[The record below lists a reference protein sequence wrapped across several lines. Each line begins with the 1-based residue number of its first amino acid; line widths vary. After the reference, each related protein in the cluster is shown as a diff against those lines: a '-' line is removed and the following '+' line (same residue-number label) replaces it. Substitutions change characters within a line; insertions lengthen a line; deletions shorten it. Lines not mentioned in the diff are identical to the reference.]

1 MKKSVLDYFIIG
13 STFRAVYCGRME
25 KWVSSRDYSI
35 FLENLKDARKKA
47 GLTQGQLAKLL
58 GETQSF
64 VSKCERGERRLDI
77 VEVRTFCRALG
88 VPFPSFA
95 TQLDELLT
103 SEARKRKGAE
113 D

>member
-1 MKKSVLDYFIIG
+1 MEKSV
-13 STFRAVYCGRME
+13 
-25 KWVSSRDYSI
+25 SSVAYAL
-35 FLENLKDARKKA
+35 FLKQLKEARKRA
-47 GLTQGQLAKLL
+47 GITQERLAEVL

-77 VEVRTFCRALG
+77 VEVRAFCSALG

-95 TQLDELLT
+95 TQLDNILAGQEV
-103 SEARKRKGAE
+103 RKRTGAK